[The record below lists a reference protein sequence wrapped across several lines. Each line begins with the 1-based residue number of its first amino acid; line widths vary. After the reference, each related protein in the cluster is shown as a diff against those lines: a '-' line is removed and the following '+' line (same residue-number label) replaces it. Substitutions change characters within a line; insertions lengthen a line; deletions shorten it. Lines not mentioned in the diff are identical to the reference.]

1 MVCGNTILHEEAFCY
16 HRGTHCEHIFENNQ
30 RDFLASSGGAAG
42 EQPQTEAAAEEEEY
56 FEDYVDKINQKE
68 QHQSHLPQESKSK
81 TALNISFE
89 KLGQT
94 RQIFFSIL

>member
-30 RDFLASSGGAAG
+30 RDFVASGPV
-42 EQPQTEAAAEEEEY
+42 EQQAEEGEEEY

-68 QHQSHLPQESKSK
+68 QQNLPQESKY
-81 TALNISFE
+81 
-89 KLGQT
+89 
-94 RQIFFSIL
+94 